1 MSNTPKPQANGL
13 DDKELIKRIDAIYD
27 ESRQMAVLRIG
38 SPICFLRKGMLAL
51 ITEATREARIDELEK
66 VYKEASTKM
75 YSNGVE
81 DFVADRLTQLKEN
94 K

>member
-27 ESRQMAVLRIG
+27 ESRQMAMLRIG

-51 ITEATREARIDELEK
+51 ITEARIGVTNQWFQYMIDEVGYEK
-66 VYKEASTKM
+66 AKQYKDTVDYMIE
-75 YSNGVE
+75 
-81 DFVADRLTQLKEN
+81 QLKEN

>member
-1 MSNTPKPQANGL
+1 MSTNKPQANGL

-27 ESRQMAVLRIG
+27 ESRQMAMLRIG

-51 ITEATREARIDELEK
+51 ITEARIDELNAVFVDFDERK
-66 VYKEASTKM
+66 LLTTGDTKTKLI
-75 YSNGVE
+75 S
-81 DFVADRLTQLKEN
+81 FTDRLNQLKEN